1 MKHTMLSPVE
11 VKNLLAFM
19 IENNKKLAS
28 EGKKPVALEIE
39 GNAGIGKTSIISQT
53 ARETDCHFV
62 RLNLAE
68 ITLED

>member
-39 GNAGIGKTSIISQT
+39 GNAGIG
-53 ARETDCHFV
+53 R
-62 RLNLAE
+62 
-68 ITLED
+68 